1 MYIFIGISMR
11 KLIKHPLALS
21 IAGISFGSTWYVLN
35 LNFFNFESILS
46 LLLATHTFGLNL
58 FLQNI
63 KTYAAKYMNL
73 AQHITINLIYAIN
86 ITIICSTSQFFL
98 FKHFKIAHPIF
109 YIVIGILGTFAG
121 YCIGFVI
128 HHCLKYIPSYQEML
142 QLRQPT
148 QEEFFK

>member
-1 MYIFIGISMR
+1 YILYLYIFIGISMR

-63 KTYAAKYMNL
+63 KTHAAKHMNL
-73 AQHITINLIYAIN
+73 GQHIAINLIYAIN
-86 ITIICSTSQFFL
+86 IPLICSSSQFFL
-98 FKHFKIAHPIF
+98 FKHIKIAHPIS
-109 YIVIGILGTFAG
+109 YIIIGTLGTFVG
-121 YCIGFVI
+121 YCIGF
-128 HHCLKYIPSYQEML
+128 
-142 QLRQPT
+142 
-148 QEEFFK
+148 